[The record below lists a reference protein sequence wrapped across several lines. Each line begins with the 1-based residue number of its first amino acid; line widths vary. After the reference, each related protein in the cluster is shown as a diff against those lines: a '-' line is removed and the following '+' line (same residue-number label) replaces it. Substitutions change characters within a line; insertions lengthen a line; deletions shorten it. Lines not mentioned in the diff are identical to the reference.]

1 MVGLRSI
8 FNMLGLLV
16 IPTSI
21 WVYFDAKKIGVK
33 KHAEEMTIFNTGP
46 VGWMFWC
53 LGFWIFAF
61 PTYLFK
67 REGFKKRCGVKLVQ
81 SEYHPSENV
90 ITAKQMSDIN
100 FHCPHCQQS
109 LTVDKSAASMTLA
122 CPTCGQE
129 ITVPQ
134 PPQIQFSTRPTMP
147 PPNIQDL
154 DQQLRGLAKLKDE
167 GIISQE
173 DFDKKKKSLLGV

>member
-1 MVGLRSI
+1 MLVLRI
-8 FNMLGLLV
+8 VWNTLGLLV

-46 VGWMFWC
+46 VGWMICC
-53 LGFWIFAF
+53 LLLWIVVF

-67 REGFKKRCGVKLVQ
+67 REGFKKRFGAKLVQ
-81 SEYHPSENV
+81 PEHHPAENV
-90 ITAKQMSDIN
+90 LTAKQMSDIN

-109 LTVDKSAASMTLA
+109 LTVDKSAAGMTLA

-134 PPQIQFSTRPTMP
+134 SPQIQFSTRPTMP

-154 DQQLRGLAKLKDE
+154 DQQLRGLSKLKDE

-173 DFDKKKKSLLGV
+173 DFDRKKKSLLGV

>member
-1 MVGLRSI
+1 MLVLRI
-8 FNMLGLLV
+8 VWNTLGLLV

-33 KHAEEMTIFNTGP
+33 KHAEELSIFNSGP

-67 REGFKKRCGVKLVQ
+67 REGFKKRFGAKPMQ
-81 SEYHPSENV
+81 SEQHPSENAH
-90 ITAKQMSDIN
+90 TARQMPDIN
-100 FHCPHCQQS
+100 FHCPHCKQS
-109 LTVDKSAASMTLA
+109 LTVDKSAAGMTLA

-134 PPQIQFSTRPTMP
+134 SPQIQFSTRPTMP

-154 DQQLRGLAKLKDE
+154 DQQLRGLSKLKDE

-173 DFDKKKKSLLGV
+173 DFDKKKRSLLGV